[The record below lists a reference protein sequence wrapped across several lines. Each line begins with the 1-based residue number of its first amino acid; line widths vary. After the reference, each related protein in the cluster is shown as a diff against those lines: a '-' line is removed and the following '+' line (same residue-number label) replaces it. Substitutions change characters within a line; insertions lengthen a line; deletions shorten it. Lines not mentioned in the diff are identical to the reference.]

1 MDMDNNRKNQIAA
14 LIITLLL
21 ALITVG
27 ILVSCGL
34 HYEYPP
40 KDMNLVEL
48 KQDST
53 MFGGEYVMLG
63 NTPETTESE
72 QMDTELPENAEEV
85 DAEPDVAG
93 DDLEDAGEPAKQTPP
108 VVTAKQESPMK
119 VKEKPK
125 EEKPKKTGPA
135 TETPK
140 TTDKQTKVQRG
151 KDAAPKN
158 DRVKDAFGKSSG
170 KGSGK
175 QGSTS
180 GNSNQGA
187 ATGKP
192 GIGGLV
198 GYTLEYWGRPHSR
211 WTGSVTVRVRVN
223 ARGKVIEAR
232 AVSGKGEA
240 WSHTEVR
247 RSCEQES
254 LKSAFSVPK
263 NTTTEGVGNITWTF
277 I

>member
-1 MDMDNNRKNQIAA
+1 MDSDNRNRLIAG
-14 LIITLLL
+14 IITMLIMAGVV
-21 ALITVG
+21 AL
-27 ILVSCGL
+27 LVSCGL
-34 HYEYPP
+34 HYEWPP
-40 KDMNLVEL
+40 EQPLITEL
-48 KQDST
+48 KQDSI

-63 NTPETTESE
+63 DSPEATPTD
-72 QMDTELPENAEEV
+72 MPDTQQPDATQNIEPEPN
-85 DAEPDVAG
+85 VAG
-93 DDLEDAGEPAKQTPP
+93 DDLEDAGEPAKQAPP

-140 TTDKQTKVQRG
+140 TTDKQTKVKRG
-151 KDAAPKN
+151 NDAAT
-158 DRVKDAFGKSSG
+158 DTRVRDAFGKSSG
-170 KGSGK
+170 NGSGK

-180 GNSNQGA
+180 GNSTQGA
-187 ATGKP
+187 VTGKP
-192 GIGGLV
+192 GIGGLD
-198 GYTLEYWGRPHSR
+198 GYTLEYWGRPHSK

-223 ARGKVIEAR
+223 TRGKVVEAR
-232 AVSGKGEA
+232 ATSGKGEA
-240 WSHTEVR
+240 WSHPEVR

-263 NTTTEGVGNITWTF
+263 STTTEGIGYITWTF

>member
-1 MDMDNNRKNQIAA
+1 MDNDNRNRLLAA
-14 LIITLLL
+14 IITL
-21 ALITVG
+21 ALMGITVG

-34 HYEYPP
+34 HYEWPP
-40 KDMNLVEL
+40 EEPVMVEL
-48 KQDST
+48 KQDSI

-63 NTPETTESE
+63 NTPDPTESDQIDNE
-72 QMDTELPENAEEV
+72 TPENAENV
-85 DAEPDVAG
+85 QPEPNVEG
-93 DDLEDAGEPAKQTPP
+93 DDLEDAGEPAKQAPP
-108 VVTAKQESPMK
+108 VVTAKAESPMK

-140 TTDKQTKVQRG
+140 TTDKQPKVKRG
-151 KDAAPKN
+151 EDATPKN

-170 KGSGK
+170 SGTGK
-175 QGSTS
+175 QGSTN
-180 GNSNQGA
+180 GNSNTGA
-187 ATGKP
+187 LSGEP
-192 GIGGLV
+192 GIDGLE
-198 GYTLEYWGRPHSR
+198 GYTLEYWGRPHSK

-223 ARGKVIEAR
+223 ARGKVIEAH
-232 AVSGKGEA
+232 ADHGTGEA

-263 NTTTEGVGNITWTF
+263 NTTTEGVGYITWKF